1 MRQPHAVAQRR
12 RYLTVRVIVPGSAA
26 GCTAVVFRP
35 QPSADMGF
43 ARSRSAH
50 RTSRAFRK
58 RRETLTPLAE
68 IGGCYHLPVA
78 PLARNHVS
86 TVIREQSPMSRIAI
100 VNALVD
106 NVGLSKKHANAV
118 LKELFDATE
127 GVIAKALKKGEK
139 VGITGFGTF
148 SVGKRNARVG
158 RNPQTGEK
166 VKIAASK
173 APKFKAGASLKGFV
187 NGKVAA
193 SKPKKAAKK
202 VSKKVA
208 KKVAKKGGKKK

>member
-1 MRQPHAVAQRR
+1 
-12 RYLTVRVIVPGSAA
+12 
-26 GCTAVVFRP
+26 
-35 QPSADMGF
+35 
-43 ARSRSAH
+43 
-50 RTSRAFRK
+50 
-58 RRETLTPLAE
+58 
-68 IGGCYHLPVA
+68 
-78 PLARNHVS
+78 
-86 TVIREQSPMSRIAI
+86 MSRIAI

-118 LKELFDATE
+118 LKELFDASE

-173 APKFKAGASLKGFV
+173 APKFKAGASLKAFV
-187 NGKVAA
+187 NGKTAA
-193 SKPKKAAKK
+193 TKPKKAAKK
-202 VSKKVA
+202 VTKKVA
-208 KKVAKKGGKKK
+208 RKAAKKGKK

>member
-1 MRQPHAVAQRR
+1 
-12 RYLTVRVIVPGSAA
+12 
-26 GCTAVVFRP
+26 
-35 QPSADMGF
+35 
-43 ARSRSAH
+43 
-50 RTSRAFRK
+50 
-58 RRETLTPLAE
+58 
-68 IGGCYHLPVA
+68 
-78 PLARNHVS
+78 
-86 TVIREQSPMSRIAI
+86 MSRIAI

-187 NGKVAA
+187 DRKSTRLN
-193 SKPKKAAKK
+193 S
-202 VSKKVA
+202 SHRH
-208 KKVAKKGGKKK
+208 